1 MQSLGLA
8 AGSTLSQSGLVQRSK
23 KEVAAPIAGAERLNY
38 KLAPA

>member
-8 AGSTLSQSGLVQRSK
+8 ADSTLGQSELVQRSK
-23 KEVAAPIAGAERLNY
+23 KEVVVPIAGAERLNY